1 MHFVIYFIG
10 ITLLNAELFSAKLS
24 PIQSGANLTEFMNL
38 RRQKRTLIFEGSGL
52 VKIDAGAIASINLD
66 DPIDW
71 RSIVSINN
79 IQGGHYPLPTAPTY
93 PWDKW
98 EETFARSMKHLQEQI
113 ELETDDSRLFIYTL
127 LEVLMERQHGNGHR
141 CLLRS
146 ICQNAQVDEH
156 VGMFSEIM
164 DVVLSPGKESIA
176 VAYTDA
182 FVAGKA
188 DADCMRLYSECRVPS
203 NFLDQYLDYV

>member
-1 MHFVIYFIG
+1 MHFVIYFLG
-10 ITLLNAELFSAKLS
+10 IALLNAELFSAKLS
-24 PIQSGANLTEFMNL
+24 PIQSGANLTEFVNL

-52 VKIDAGAIASINLD
+52 VKIDAGAIATVNVD
-66 DPIDW
+66 EPIAW

-79 IQGGHYPLPTAPTY
+79 IQGGFYPLPAVPTY

-98 EETFARSMKHLQEQI
+98 EDTFARSMKHFQE
-113 ELETDDSRLFIYTL
+113 LADFETDDSRLFIYTL
-127 LEVLMERQHGNGHR
+127 LEVLMERQHGNGHQ

-164 DVVLSPGKESIA
+164 DVVLRPGKESIA

-188 DADCMRLYSECRVPS
+188 NADCMRLYSECRVPS
-203 NFLDQYLDYV
+203 NYLDQYLDYV

>member
-1 MHFVIYFIG
+1 MFIFDAPISLTCTCILVGVRWLDISICCWLVPSEVI
-10 ITLLNAELFSAKLS
+10 TTSLNGE
-24 PIQSGANLTEFMNL
+24 
-38 RRQKRTLIFEGSGL
+38 
-52 VKIDAGAIASINLD
+52 KIDAGAIASINLD

-98 EETFARSMKHLQEQI
+98 EETFARSMKLLQEQI
-113 ELETDDSRLFIYTL
+113 ELEPDDSRLFIYTL